1 MHKARKST
9 NQNCDIHRNLQYAS
23 ALLFEVLSEDKREAQ
38 DIKVLGF
45 VRELIE
51 EAKSNLT

>member
-9 NQNCDIHRNLQYAS
+9 NQNCDVRRNLQYAS
-23 ALLFEVLSEDKREAQ
+23 AILFEVLSEDKREAQ
-38 DIKVLGF
+38 DIKVLSF

-51 EAKSNLT
+51 DAKSGLT